1 MGAHALQLADQLKAQ
16 MYQHTLN
23 ASTQMDVCGA
33 TSLWLLA
40 QSASRSRTI
49 IEHFAPSVVPVTP
62 QTDAGFFL
70 AVVSMALISYLI
82 FRLARCMA
90 RVTAFVL
97 AVVSLA
103 LISYQRAHA
112 LQLAD
117 QLKAQMYQHTLNAST
132 QMDVCGA
139 TSLWL
144 LAQSAPS
151 HNDVA

>member
-40 QSASRSRTI
+40 QSATRSRTI
-49 IEHFAPSVVPVTP
+49 IEHFAPSIVPVTP

-70 AVVSMALISYLI
+70 ALVSM
-82 FRLARCMA
+82 
-90 RVTAFVL
+90 
-97 AVVSLA
+97 A

-117 QLKAQMYQHTLNAST
+117 QLKAQMYQHT
-132 QMDVCGA
+132 
-139 TSLWL
+139 
-144 LAQSAPS
+144 
-151 HNDVA
+151 